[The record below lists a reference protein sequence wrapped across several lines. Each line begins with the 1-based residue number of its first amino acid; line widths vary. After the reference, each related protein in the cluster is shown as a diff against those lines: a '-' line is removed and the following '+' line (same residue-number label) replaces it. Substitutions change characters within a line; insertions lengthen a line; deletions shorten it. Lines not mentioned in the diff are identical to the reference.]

1 MERVV
6 VWSEVTLQHRQRLW
20 RESACPEQP
29 LASRVVG
36 TAHLDGQ
43 RRCGGGDVAGRHTG
57 CRCRPSLAPPHGEGA
72 PLGPRGRPCA
82 SGRFSGVVGGPHG
95 LLRARALWPCRPT
108 STLKLAVAILTMA
121 ILTMAILTMAIL
133 TMAILTMAH
142 GEREAVGG
150 GRERARAERPRAS
163 LWRDEAAGAGGGGV
177 TSQGGG
183 AIIELTAPREGEQ
196 RAAGTVRSASGLRI
210 IGVVGA
216 WLGLGLGLGLG

>member
-133 TMAILTMAH
+133 TMAILTMA
-142 GEREAVGG
+142 RRPTSTLKLEASGVTRMQVVSCCSASSGCSTRSSNRSSKKDLG
-150 GRERARAERPRAS
+150 GRPNFAVEPELSWRRGGAPKLRCRPRAAVAL
-163 LWRDEAAGAGGGGV
+163 LW
-177 TSQGGG
+177 S
-183 AIIELTAPREGEQ
+183 PRGP
-196 RAAGTVRSASGLRI
+196 S
-210 IGVVGA
+210 
-216 WLGLGLGLGLG
+216 